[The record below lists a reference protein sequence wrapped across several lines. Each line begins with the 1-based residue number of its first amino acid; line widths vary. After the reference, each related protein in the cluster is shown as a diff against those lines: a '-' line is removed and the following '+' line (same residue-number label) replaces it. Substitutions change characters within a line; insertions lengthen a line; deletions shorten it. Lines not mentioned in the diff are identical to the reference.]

1 MVTLGYNCIGSSS
14 FATAPA
20 PASAL
25 APACLVA
32 GTAGVGVRVSEL
44 LWRGLFLSCQR
55 GWGHCCC
62 WY

>member
-1 MVTLGYNCIGSSS
+1 MVTLRYNCIGSSS

-20 PASAL
+20 PAPAL

-32 GTAGVGVRVSEL
+32 GTAGVGVSEL
-44 LWRGLFLSCQR
+44 LWQGLFLSCQR

-62 WY
+62 WD